1 MAANLLIELSMLRAL
16 LASGGLAS
24 ATIVCLKR
32 CFLVHICA
40 ESADHILARAPGTPW
55 RFADAN
61 EAFDVLRELGIS
73 ISHAE
78 PLGFEPSLVGPPKA
92 DVGEAQR
99 LCGVHDSWFREQV
112 RNALAKDATGRA
124 AWHTHSEVFAEL
136 EAD

>member
-1 MAANLLIELSMLRAL
+1 MAADLLIELSMLRAL

-24 ATIVCLKR
+24 AAIVCQED

-61 EAFDVLRELGIS
+61 EAFDVLRELGVS
-73 ISHAE
+73 ISHVE
-78 PLGFEPSLVGPPKA
+78 PSGFEPRLVGPTEA
-92 DVGEAQR
+92 DVGEARR

-112 RNALAKDATGRA
+112 GNAMAKDATGRA

>member
-16 LASGGLAS
+16 LASGELAC
-24 ATIVCLKR
+24 ATIVCQKE

-40 ESADHILARAPGTPW
+40 ESANHILAKAPGTPW

-61 EAFDVLRELGIS
+61 EAFDVLRGLGIS
-73 ISHAE
+73 ISHVE
-78 PLGFEPSLVGPPKA
+78 PSGFELRLVGPTKA
-92 DVGEAQR
+92 DIGEAQR
-99 LCGVHDSWFREQV
+99 LCGVHDSWFREQI

-136 EAD
+136 ESD